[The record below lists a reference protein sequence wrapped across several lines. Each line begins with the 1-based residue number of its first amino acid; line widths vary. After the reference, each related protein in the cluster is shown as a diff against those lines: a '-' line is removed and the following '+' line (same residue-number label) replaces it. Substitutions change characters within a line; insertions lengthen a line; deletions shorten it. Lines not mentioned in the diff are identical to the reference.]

1 MEELWHSNPRSY
13 LWDGSTIKDTLEHLI
28 FIKTQSPT
36 QRIKL
41 MIKEV
46 IEHLIYV
53 SSKLYLKGK
62 STTQIKEGWIG
73 VTNKS

>member
-13 LWDGSTIKDTLEHLI
+13 LWDGSTMKDTPEHLI
-28 FIKTQSPT
+28 LIKTQSPT

-62 STTQIKEGWIG
+62 STTQVKEGWIG